1 MLLNTIFKLV
11 PSFYCAILVQFS
23 HIKQKLLENYLK
35 NKKTV
40 LESYM
45 QIFVLFLM
53 IPVVFVIVEYE
64 ISHFFPVK
72 KFNSR

>member
-1 MLLNTIFKLV
+1 MFNDNKNDLHHQKEHKKLHMRLLNSFFIFQIVFELYVVKHIFKLV

-40 LESYM
+40 
-45 QIFVLFLM
+45 
-53 IPVVFVIVEYE
+53 
-64 ISHFFPVK
+64 
-72 KFNSR
+72 